1 MDDFLVVRCAQVR
14 GVVCTVSS
22 PGGLWGWANNLFVGI
37 EIENWIPTLI
47 TRYPLTIFQLLPPL
61 LVG

>member
-1 MDDFLVVRCAQVR
+1 MIFLLLDVRRYVVWYVPSHPQ
-14 GVVCTVSS
+14 GDY
-22 PGGLWGWANNLFVGI
+22 GGRRTIYFVGI
-37 EIENWIPTLI
+37 ETENWIPVLI